1 MRDTPNTEERGRGE
15 RARKNRERERERLPE
30 PGGKSG
36 REDDAKGKKVHE
48 AEEKTKRVGARRE
61 ARERRGGRERDVER
75 GSTEGEES
83 GPFDGAFVGSRGAL
97 RFATKIVA
105 LLACVRRSPRR
116 VICGEFINATR
127 SRARRSNASVL
138 SSPSRLGRAEFG
150 ARAYSIASFRIFKAK
165 RNNRMN
171 NYRYEL

>member
-1 MRDTPNTEERGRGE
+1 M
-15 RARKNRERERERLPE
+15 
-30 PGGKSG
+30 
-36 REDDAKGKKVHE
+36 
-48 AEEKTKRVGARRE
+48 GARRE

-105 LLACVRRSPRR
+105 LLARVRRSPRR

-127 SRARRSNASVL
+127 SRARRSNAGLFL
-138 SSPSRLGRAEFG
+138 SSRLGHAKFG
-150 ARAYSIASFRIFKAK
+150 ARAYSI
-165 RNNRMN
+165 
-171 NYRYEL
+171 ELPNCPGKTQ